1 MAQYT
6 KKAILHTFTEMLT
19 EMPLDRITVSALVVR
34 CRISPNTFYYH
45 YRDLSDLLNAWLS
58 TAMEPF
64 FSAGAEHWQENL
76 IALLNAMKQRPEIV
90 YHVSVSLSRE
100 QMERYVFLSAND
112 FFERLIDAELKGRAL
127 PAESKKD
134 MADFCRYAFLG
145 FFLRFIWNRMEDD
158 AADTVRRLGGLCGQL
173 VAGSEELNENGKQ

>member
-1 MAQYT
+1 MARYT
-6 KKAILHTFTEMLT
+6 QRLIMSTFEQMLA
-19 EMPLDRITVSALVVR
+19 EMPFDKITVSALVKR
-34 CRISPNTFYYH
+34 CDISPNTFYYH

-64 FSAGAEHWQENL
+64 FSGGAEHWQENL
-76 IALLNAMKQRPEIV
+76 IALLNALKQRPEIV

-112 FFERLIDAELKGRAL
+112 FFDRLIDAELKGRAL

-173 VAGSEELNENGKQ
+173 VAGSEELNENGKH

>member
-6 KKAILHTFTEMLT
+6 KKAILHTFTQMLT
-19 EMPLDRITVSALVVR
+19 EMPLDRITVSALVAR
-34 CRISPNTFYYH
+34 CQISPNTFYYH

-90 YHVSVSLSRE
+90 YHVCFPFPGADGALRLPLG
-100 QMERYVFLSAND
+100 ER
-112 FFERLIDAELKGRAL
+112 
-127 PAESKKD
+127 
-134 MADFCRYAFLG
+134 
-145 FFLRFIWNRMEDD
+145 FLR
-158 AADTVRRLGGLCGQL
+158 APHRRG
-173 VAGSEELNENGKQ
+173 A

>member
-6 KKAILHTFTEMLT
+6 KKAILRTFTEMLT
-19 EMPLDRITVSALVVR
+19 EMPLDRITVSALVAR
-34 CRISPNTFYYH
+34 CQISPNTFYYH
-45 YRDLSDLLNAWLS
+45 YRDLFDLLDAWLS
-58 TAMEPF
+58 SVMEPL
-64 FSAGAEHWQENL
+64 FSGGAERWQENL
-76 IALLNAMKQRPEIV
+76 IALLETMKQHAEIV
-90 YHVSVSLSRE
+90 YHVAGSLSRE
-100 QMERYVFLSAND
+100 RMERYVFLSANY

-145 FFLRFIWNRMEDD
+145 FFLRFIWNKMEDD

>member
-1 MAQYT
+1 
-6 KKAILHTFTEMLT
+6 
-19 EMPLDRITVSALVVR
+19 
-34 CRISPNTFYYH
+34 
-45 YRDLSDLLNAWLS
+45 
-58 TAMEPF
+58 
-64 FSAGAEHWQENL
+64 
-76 IALLNAMKQRPEIV
+76 
-90 YHVSVSLSRE
+90 
-100 QMERYVFLSAND
+100 MERYVFLSAND

-173 VAGSEELNENGKQ
+173 VAGSEDLNENGRQ